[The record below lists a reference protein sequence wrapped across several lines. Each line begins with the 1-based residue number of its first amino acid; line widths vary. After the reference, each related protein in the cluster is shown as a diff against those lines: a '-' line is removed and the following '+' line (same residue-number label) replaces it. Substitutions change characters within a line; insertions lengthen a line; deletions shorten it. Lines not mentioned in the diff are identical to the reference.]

1 MKMAFDN
8 EYTIIKKEQE
18 NCAIEDTHASG
29 TYNTLNTIQKVWDR
43 LIQIEA
49 DYIRYKMYE
58 QWHPFPIKDAGT
70 ISQLPSQQS
79 ERLWWP
85 ATQKSFN
92 PDWSLW

>member
-8 EYTIIKKEQE
+8 EYTIIKKRNE
-18 NCAIEDTHASG
+18 NNAIQDSHENWVYT
-29 TYNTLNTIQKVWDR
+29 TLNIVSETRDR
-43 LIQIEA
+43 LIQIEE
-49 DYIRYKMYE
+49 DYMKYKMYE

-70 ISQLPSQQS
+70 MYQLPSQQS

-92 PDWSLW
+92 PN

>member
-18 NCAIEDTHASG
+18 NCATEDTHASG

-58 QWHPFPIKDAGT
+58 QWHQFPTIKDLWNV
-70 ISQLPSQQS
+70 SQLPSEEPRNLS
-79 ERLWWP
+79 P
-85 ATQKSFN
+85 NK
-92 PDWSLW
+92 